1 MSADLEDGSETVS
14 GLFDKGLKIYHGLCD
29 TMDPSNSPE
38 YQVCSQYSIQRVS
51 WFIVFFKLFF

>member
-1 MSADLEDGSETVS
+1 MSADLEDGSDTVS

-38 YQVCSQYSIQRVS
+38 YQV
-51 WFIVFFKLFF
+51 